1 MDRRQQ
7 PAQMESESYQ
17 SSETGVGKYPE
28 DGRRN
33 MFLSCPF
40 VKMDRRQQTTEMESE
55 SVQYFEAGLQLQ
67 KFGWSFLSQA
77 ICHSRQFETQW
88 QEKQGRSLFHQESK
102 PVKLPM

>member
-1 MDRRQQ
+1 
-7 PAQMESESYQ
+7 MESESYQ

-67 KFGWSFLSQA
+67 KFG
-77 ICHSRQFETQW
+77 
-88 QEKQGRSLFHQESK
+88 
-102 PVKLPM
+102 